1 MVRQLLTPGATT
13 AASLTTAPVVAP
25 VISQA
30 QIDARLRL
38 KRSSAYLE
46 SMRKLDAGGHTQN
59 RQAIDALADAMRAE
73 FPEITIDSLP
83 VGIVA
88 KCWLGEPY
96 EVHSLDRL
104 GNIITHY
111 KRHEAMP
118 SLLEKGRSL
127 AGNPYYE
134 FVEIYTDKIIAVTP
148 RGDTS
153 IVKD

>member
-1 MVRQLLTPGATT
+1 MIRKLLTPGTTT
-13 AASLTTAPVVAP
+13 ATLLTTAPKTALI
-25 VISQA
+25 ISQA

-38 KRSSAYLE
+38 QRSSAYLE
-46 SMRKLDAGGHTQN
+46 AIRKLDAGGHTRN
-59 RQAIDALADAMRAE
+59 RQAVDALVDAIRAE
-73 FPEITIDSLP
+73 FPEIAIDSLP

-88 KCWLGEPY
+88 KCYLGEPY

-118 SLLEKGRSL
+118 PMLEKGRVL

-134 FVEIYTDKIIAVTP
+134 FVEVYTDKIIAVTP